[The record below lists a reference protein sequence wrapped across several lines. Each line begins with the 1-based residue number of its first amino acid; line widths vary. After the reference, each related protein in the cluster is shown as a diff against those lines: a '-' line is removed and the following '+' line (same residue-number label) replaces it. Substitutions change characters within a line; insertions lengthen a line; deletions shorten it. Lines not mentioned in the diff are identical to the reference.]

1 MEEIGR
7 IVRIDSLGKYGAITG
22 IIEPNKYYILLSD
35 GSTLAMEKARLTY
48 ANLEVTS
55 MHEILDCLMVLD
67 NMFKGGPVK

>member
-35 GSTLAMEKARLTY
+35 GSTLVMEKARLTD
-48 ANLEVTS
+48 ANLEVTC
-55 MHEILDCLMVLD
+55 MYEILDCLLVLD
-67 NMFKGGPVK
+67 NMLKGGV